1 MPRVMSQLNE
11 ASPLVFQ
18 KDELKDENGLIA
30 IVGFEKIKHGKNS
43 EEE

>member
-11 ASPLVFQ
+11 ASPLLFQ

-43 EEE
+43 KEE